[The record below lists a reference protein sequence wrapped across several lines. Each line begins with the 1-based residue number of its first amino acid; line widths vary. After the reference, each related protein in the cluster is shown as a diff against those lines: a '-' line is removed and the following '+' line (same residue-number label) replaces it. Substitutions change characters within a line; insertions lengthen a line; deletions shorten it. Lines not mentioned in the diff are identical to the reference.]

1 MAGNLFSKIESSN
14 KFKQLELFV
23 GGISASKKM
32 FWAEITKLSES
43 FKEAKKISLAQFLCY
58 LSYINRRIG

>member
-1 MAGNLFSKIESSN
+1 MVRDLFSKIESSN

-32 FWAEITKLSES
+32 FSAEITKLSTES
-43 FKEAKKISLAQFLCY
+43 FMEAKKISLAQFLCY
-58 LSYINRRIG
+58 LS

>member
-1 MAGNLFSKIESSN
+1 MVRDLFSKIESSN

-32 FWAEITKLSES
+32 FWAEITKLSTLES

-58 LSYINRRIG
+58 LS

>member
-1 MAGNLFSKIESSN
+1 MVRDLFSKIESSN

-32 FWAEITKLSES
+32 FWAEITELSES
-43 FKEAKKISLAQFLCY
+43 FMEAKKILLAQFLRY
-58 LSYINRRIG
+58 LS